1 MHGGPFARLGRIMH
15 TLFVW
20 GTFHHVTK
28 VQNKGSTMKRLVGIV
43 GIVLCATAAR
53 GADADELIKQLQ
65 SGDNDARRAAARALG
80 ESGADAKTAVPA
92 LITALKDRDTF
103 VRRFS
108 AQSLGV
114 LGPDAQSAIRPLTA
128 ALNDPKKE
136 VRGAAVIALGKLGPS
151 GVETLID
158 VFRDERKD
166 LEVRRQAVQS
176 LGDLGS
182 AAHSA
187 VPALTELLKE
197 KPVKEKLVKGK
208 GKGKMMEKKQPMAPE
223 SLRVDAA
230 TALGTLAK
238 PDDTDIIETLSA
250 LTAKEAKT
258 PRDLRQAAN
267 MALRKL
273 RKSK

>member
-1 MHGGPFARLGRIMH
+1 
-15 TLFVW
+15 
-20 GTFHHVTK
+20 
-28 VQNKGSTMKRLVGIV
+28 MKHLVGIV
-43 GIVLCATAAR
+43 GMVLCVASAR
-53 GADADELIKQLQ
+53 GADMDELIKQLR

-80 ESGADAKTAVPA
+80 EGGAEAKTAVPA

-108 AQSLGV
+108 AQALGAI
-114 LGPDAQSAIRPLTA
+114 GPDAQSAVRPLAA
-128 ALNDPKKE
+128 ALNDPKNE

-158 VFRDERKD
+158 VAGDNRKD
-166 LEVRRQAVQS
+166 VAVRRQAVHV

-182 AAHSA
+182 AAHAA
-187 VPALTELLKE
+187 VPVLTELLKE
-197 KPVKEKLVKGK
+197 KLVKEKGK
-208 GKGKMMEKKQPMAPE
+208 GKKKEKKMPVAPE
-223 SLRVDAA
+223 DLRVAAA
-230 TALGTLAK
+230 TALGSLATS
-238 PDDTDIIETLSA
+238 DDTDTIETLSA

-267 MALRKL
+267 MALRKV